1 MGQKLYQQVLSK
13 FVNTHDATF
22 PTLWTKMCSYDC
34 FDVSCKCNS
43 YEEKSWF
50 DIVINIQVLRAILTF
65 FYYRLP

>member
-34 FDVSCKCNS
+34 FDVSCKLIHMKKKVGLIS
-43 YEEKSWF
+43 SLIYKYSELS
-50 DIVINIQVLRAILTF
+50 
-65 FYYRLP
+65 